1 MEYHTPIQDYVQEI
15 TRIVCNGRVFLPSGI
30 FPTIPT
36 TIYSQVISRPLN
48 NRPLIQGNIQ
58 ETLKA
63 IESNIAK

>member
-30 FPTIPT
+30 SPTIPT
-36 TIYSQVISRPLN
+36 IYFQVISRPLN